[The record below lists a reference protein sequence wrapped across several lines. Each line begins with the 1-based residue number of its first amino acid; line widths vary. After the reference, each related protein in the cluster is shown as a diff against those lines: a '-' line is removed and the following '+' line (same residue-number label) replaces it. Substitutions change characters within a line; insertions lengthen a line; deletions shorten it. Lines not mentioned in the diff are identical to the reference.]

1 MLILKQFNEY
11 NSLNNY
17 KNVEVVDNVTYE
29 EENDQRM
36 FVLTISEKIKE
47 IRLNFPDGSVTV
59 LQKMTNYEETGV
71 KITNTH

>member
-11 NSLNNY
+11 NLLNNY
-17 KNVEVVDNVTYE
+17 KNVEVVDDVTYE

>member
-11 NSLNNY
+11 NLLNNY
-17 KNVEVVDNVTYE
+17 KNVEVVDNVSYE

-71 KITNTH
+71 KITTTH

>member
-11 NSLNNY
+11 NSLTNY

>member
-11 NSLNNY
+11 NLLNNY

>member
-11 NSLNNY
+11 NLLNNY

-29 EENDQRM
+29 EENDQRI

>member
-1 MLILKQFNEY
+1 
-11 NSLNNY
+11 
-17 KNVEVVDNVTYE
+17 
-29 EENDQRM
+29 M

-47 IRLNFPDGSVTV
+47 TRLNFPDGSVTV